1 MNLFIKFAEMDSV
14 TRFFYLQVSFTS
26 FVPLVSILE
35 LFFKIIDHSAFEVC
49 FKKLN
54 KASNYDIS
62 EQQML
67 DCATG
72 IEKEYL

>member
-1 MNLFIKFAEMDSV
+1 MFFI
-14 TRFFYLQVSFTS
+14 
-26 FVPLVSILE
+26 
-35 LFFKIIDHSAFEVC
+35 IIDHSAFEVC

>member
-1 MNLFIKFAEMDSV
+1 MIKLLSN
-14 TRFFYLQVSFTS
+14 

-35 LFFKIIDHSAFEVC
+35 LFIKIIDHSAFEVC

-72 IEKEYL
+72 IE

>member
-1 MNLFIKFAEMDSV
+1 LDTVPSV
-14 TRFFYLQVSFTS
+14 F
-26 FVPLVSILE
+26 ILE
-35 LFFKIIDHSAFEVC
+35 LFFIIIDHSALEVC

-72 IEKEYL
+72 IE

>member
-1 MNLFIKFAEMDSV
+1 
-14 TRFFYLQVSFTS
+14 
-26 FVPLVSILE
+26 

-72 IEKEYL
+72 IEKGCI

>member
-1 MNLFIKFAEMDSV
+1 MTNNALLGTDEGTWSKNLFDN
-14 TRFFYLQVSFTS
+14 
-26 FVPLVSILE
+26 VPLVFILE
-35 LFFKIIDHSAFEVC
+35 VFFKIIDHSAFEVC